1 MGFAWMPDNSAGAYG
16 DSHRDN
22 QRIARRVYSKSGG
35 RAGVRAPQ
43 GRHALNHSQRSS
55 LARSR
60 AASLVRLAKSR
71 GTQPGSARR
80 PLGQNGPAEP
90 ANGDYRGA
98 GRGAH
103 AARLPAVPR
112 RTSRSGPARWRRWA

>member
-1 MGFAWMPDNSAGAYG
+1 MGFAWMPDNSAGAFGDLYRDKQRVSRRDYRKYG
-16 DSHRDN
+16 S
-22 QRIARRVYSKSGG
+22 

-43 GRHALNHSQRSS
+43 GRHALSHSPRRR
-55 LARSR
+55 LASFG
-60 AASLVRLAKSR
+60 APSLVPIGRSR
-71 GTQPGSARR
+71 GTPPAARQ
-80 PLGQNGPAEP
+80 PLGQNGTADQ

-112 RTSRSGPARWRRWA
+112 RTSGSGPERWRRWA